1 MRKFFRII
9 YCMLICILVF
19 RTSALASTGQ
29 AKIIKQNKE
38 ITDLNELIERVKK
51 GETDLKTSNKPY
63 FVIKNN
69 DTKEEI
75 KLSALC
81 TIQLLSVAQTTN
93 SNIYRKLI

>member
-38 ITDLNELIERVKK
+38 ITGLDELIERAKNQVLTHITVNTPIKVK
-51 GETDLKTSNKPY
+51 
-63 FVIKNN
+63 V
-69 DTKEEI
+69 
-75 KLSALC
+75 
-81 TIQLLSVAQTTN
+81 
-93 SNIYRKLI
+93 